1 MFKSD
6 DLSKSNL
13 LKPRVCAC
21 ATCLCYKDGAPL
33 PAWSTAAA
41 PAAALLAPGRE
52 RSLVLQK
59 PLVAFWRSRV
69 FHAAEDDSGPAN

>member
-21 ATCLCYKDGAPL
+21 APCLCYKDGAPL